1 MTSSSGRC
9 LPQNGSHHADIAR
22 GAMGDGRAIRGWY
35 HLFNLFIYIVYS
47 IYSYDFQCCESHS
60 VTVRFRVVETFD
72 VSDASDIFRYPMLS
86 ALWAHQ
92 QVSTGW
98 AAKLAATDSNWNKKI
113 EDDKKDAKSAVSALD
128 IWSSEKRSNG
138 VSILVAWISAFV
150 VQFLCPWLES
160 WLEFQE
166 TKKLWDFIPSYTFI
180 SVLFS
185 HVSFFL
191 VFFFQISS
199 KQPVSLCWW
208 RHISPRFGRGNSAG
222 QRCPCLN
229 PERQKHGNRNL
240 REKSELREVF
250 TVTALWVTER
260 PARLWIVYA
269 PVYVVWK
276 SSLKVVHPPHHKSLQ
291 ITLNRFK

>member
-60 VTVRFRVVETFD
+60 VTVRFRVVQNFD
-72 VSDASDIFRYPMLS
+72 VLDASDIFRYPMLS

-98 AAKLAATDSNWNKKI
+98 AAKLAATDSNWKKKI
-113 EDDKKDAKSAVSALD
+113 EDDKKDAKSAVNALD

-138 VSILVAWISAFV
+138 VSVLVDWISAFV
-150 VQFLCPWLES
+150 FQFLCPWLES

-166 TKKLWDFIPSYTFI
+166 TKKLWDFILSYTFI
-180 SVLFS
+180 SVLFF
-185 HVSFFL
+185 HVSFCL
-191 VFFFQISS
+191 FFFQISS
-199 KQPVSLCWW
+199 KQPVSLWW

-229 PERQKHGNRNL
+229 ERQKHGRKWNRNL

-260 PARLWIVYA
+260 LLWTVYA
-269 PVYVVWK
+269 FVYVGK
-276 SSLKVVHPPHHKSLQ
+276 SSLKVVHSPHHKSLQ

>member
-98 AAKLAATDSNWNKKI
+98 AAKLAATDSNWKKKI

-166 TKKLWDFIPSYTFI
+166 TKKLWDFIPS
-180 SVLFS
+180 
-185 HVSFFL
+185 
-191 VFFFQISS
+191 
-199 KQPVSLCWW
+199 
-208 RHISPRFGRGNSAG
+208 
-222 QRCPCLN
+222 
-229 PERQKHGNRNL
+229 
-240 REKSELREVF
+240 
-250 TVTALWVTER
+250 
-260 PARLWIVYA
+260 
-269 PVYVVWK
+269 
-276 SSLKVVHPPHHKSLQ
+276 
-291 ITLNRFK
+291 